1 MYDPLVVDT
10 FIAAYPEIADLAQAA
25 GQQARSLLD
34 PSETTVRSA
43 IDRTIRGN
51 QGVGCRQHGA

>member
-10 FIAAYPEIADLAQAA
+10 FIDAYPEIADLAQTA

-34 PSETTVRSA
+34 AERDSRRECQR
-43 IDRTIRGN
+43 
-51 QGVGCRQHGA
+51 